1 MDEKKDNP
9 TKVPIDLESALDRT
23 GNDEE
28 FLYELINIYVDDY
41 EDKKEELKSAIEEE
55 NYSQIQEIG
64 HSLKGSS
71 ANLSL
76 TYMQAAS
83 LEMEMAGREKNLE
96 TAKAALKKLETEF
109 EQVKNYFADKLV

>member
-64 HSLKGSS
+64 HNLKGSS

-83 LEMEMAGREKNLE
+83 LEMEMAGREKNIE
-96 TAKAALKKLETEF
+96 KAKEVLNKLESEF
-109 EQVKNYFADKLV
+109 ELVKDHFADKLV

>member
-41 EDKKEELKSAIEEE
+41 EEKKQQLKTAIEQE
-55 NYSQIQEIG
+55 NNSQIQEIG

-83 LEMEMAGREKNLE
+83 LEMEMAGREKNFK
-96 TAKAALKKLETEF
+96 KAQEVLNKLESEF
-109 EQVKNYFADKLV
+109 ELVKDYFADKLV

>member
-1 MDEKKDNP
+1 MNEKKDNT

-23 GNDEE
+23 GNDED

-41 EDKKEELKSAIEEE
+41 EEKQQELKTAIEQED
-55 NYSQIQEIG
+55 YSQIQEIG

-83 LEMEMAGREKNLE
+83 LDMEMAGREKDIQ
-96 TAKAALKKLETEF
+96 KAQESLKKLESEF
-109 EQVKNYFADKLV
+109 ELVKEHFADKLG

>member
-28 FLYELINIYVDDY
+28 FLYELINIYVEDY
-41 EDKKEELKSAIEEE
+41 EEKKHELKTAIEEE

-83 LEMEMAGREKNLE
+83 LEMEMSGREKNIE
-96 TAKAALKKLETEF
+96 QAKEVLKKLETEF
-109 EQVKNYFADKLV
+109 EVVKDYFADKLV

>member
-9 TKVPIDLESALDRT
+9 TKIPIHLESALDRT

-41 EDKKEELKSAIEEE
+41 EEKYQELKSAIEQED
-55 NYSQIQEIG
+55 YSQIQEIG

-83 LEMEMAGREKNLE
+83 LDMEMAGREKNIKQAEEALNKL
-96 TAKAALKKLETEF
+96 KAEF
-109 EQVKNYFADKLV
+109 EVVKEYFADKLN